1 MLDKKNVT
9 PVQKRINGLTVPT
22 TTREDVHRVEDHE
35 KLCHGNARE
44 IERRSKGSINEE
56 PLEFER
62 ETYNEEIRTRIV
74 GREVYCKQIE
84 RMLVNS
90 VEVVLG
96 SRALRVHITLARPNP
111 SNDEEEVLHFYKA
124 LKTSS
129 Y

>member
-1 MLDKKNVT
+1 MLDKKAVT
-9 PVQKRINGLTVPT
+9 PVQNNINGLIARTM
-22 TTREDVHRVEDHE
+22 TREDLHHGEDHG
-35 KLCHGNARE
+35 KLCHGNVRE
-44 IERRSKGSINEE
+44 IVWRSKGSINEE

-62 ETYNEEIRTRIV
+62 ETYNEEIRTRVV

-90 VEVVLG
+90 VEVDLE
-96 SRALRVHITLARPNP
+96 SRASRVHIILARPNP
-111 SNDEEEVLHFYKA
+111 SNDEEEVLHFYMV

>member
-1 MLDKKNVT
+1 MW
-9 PVQKRINGLTVPT
+9 
-22 TTREDVHRVEDHE
+22 
-35 KLCHGNARE
+35 
-44 IERRSKGSINEE
+44 RSKASIHEE

-96 SRALRVHITLARPNP
+96 SRALRVHIILARPNP